1 MLTMRPALL
10 RAPPFGSE
18 KPLFQQQVKVSRH
31 SRNRDGKLHPD
42 RQHPS
47 LKRVLKQTL
56 IYSLALRLRRVTCH
70 KKAWSFLLAYWQIQ
84 KRIPLW
90 ETPTWLIL
98 RPPILTR

>member
-56 IYSLALRLRRVTCH
+56 IYSLAQRLRRVTCH
-70 KKAWSFLLAYWQIQ
+70 KKAWSFLLAYCQIQ

-98 RPPILTR
+98 RPPILTL

>member
-70 KKAWSFLLAYWQIQ
+70 KKALSLIH
-84 KRIPLW
+84 IS
-90 ETPTWLIL
+90 EPTRLSL
-98 RPPILTR
+98 VSRMPSSA

>member
-18 KPLFQQQVKVSRH
+18 KPLFQQQVTFSRH
-31 SRNRDGKLHPD
+31 SRNLEGNTRPD

-56 IYSLALRLRRVTCH
+56 IYSLAQRLRRVTCH